1 MGVSFFCKQCGST
14 GVNKAI
20 NLSRPCIPAR
30 QDLNQ
35 YGLENIKK
43 YDAGR
48 APSGF
53 PAWPY
58 NKVRLSQKVF
68 FDTWQAKLD
77 MLQAKQAKLAQET
90 EQSESWPS
98 DDSDSVSILSSL
110 SSGDTNAD

>member
-1 MGVSFFCKQCGST
+1 MGVSCS
-14 GVNKAI
+14 VI
-20 NLSRPCIPAR
+20 NVGPQVSIRRLTLADPVYLQGKTLINMV
-30 QDLNQ
+30 LKIN
-35 YGLENIKK
+35 G

-48 APSGF
+48 APRGF

-98 DDSDSVSILSSL
+98 DDSDSVSILCSL